1 MILSVCRGSPFGMY
15 RFKCRDFVDFTS
27 EATYLYIYALHKLER
42 RRSNY
47 IFNSTQAG
55 ISSNVTILMYFNSKI
70 MTSARYK
77 VHLKCINMPGAL
89 SGVSN
94 CEWGRNA
101 FRE

>member
-1 MILSVCRGSPFGMY
+1 MHCINWNGGVQ
-15 RFKCRDFVDFTS
+15 
-27 EATYLYIYALHKLER
+27 
-42 RRSNY
+42 NY
-47 IFNSTQAG
+47 VFNSTQAG

-94 CEWGRNA
+94 REWGRNA